1 MTWELGFYARH
12 TYSKQFGDKF
22 KKKFHMN
29 VHIIRYV
36 HMYPYLVPL
45 VLRHRYVF
53 NFYDCTEGSGAFNG
67 TSQTRQADEQMGK

>member
-1 MTWELGFYARH
+1 
-12 TYSKQFGDKF
+12 
-22 KKKFHMN
+22 MN

-36 HMYPYLVPL
+36 HMYLYLVPL

-67 TSQTRQADEQMGK
+67 TNQTRQADEQMGK